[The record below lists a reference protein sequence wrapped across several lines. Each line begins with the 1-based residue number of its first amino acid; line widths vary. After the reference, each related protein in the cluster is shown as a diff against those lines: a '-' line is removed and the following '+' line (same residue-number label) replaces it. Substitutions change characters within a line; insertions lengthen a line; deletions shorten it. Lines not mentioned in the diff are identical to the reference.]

1 MQFATETMN
10 YIFTGIFIVEAI
22 IKLLGLGKNY
32 FKDGWNVFDFI
43 IVVSSI
49 IFLHPYFRKSK
60 STITVMRAFRVGR
73 VFKSFKKLKQL
84 QNIFST
90 ILRTLPGLV
99 NVGMLILIIVFLFAI
114 IGV

>member
-1 MQFATETMN
+1 MIN
-10 YIFTGIFIVEAI
+10 YICTGIFIAEAI

-49 IFLHPYFRKSK
+49 IFLHPYFKKSK

-73 VFKSFKKLKQL
+73 VLKSFNKLKQL
-84 QNIFST
+84 RVIFST
-90 ILRTLPGLV
+90 IIRTLPGLI
-99 NVGMLILIIVFLFAI
+99 NVGMLILLMVYLFAI
-114 IGV
+114 VGV